1 MEDVSPPRIDPINF
15 PDKGADYV
23 KVPFFLL
30 SLLSINSEVFFL
42 FTLSFISQEAMHGFS
57 WLDRADLHAG
67 FKMYQACLN

>member
-30 SLLSINSEVFFL
+30 SLLSINSEVFFFYL
-42 FTLSFISQEAMHGFS
+42 RCHSFLRKQCMDLADWIEQIYM
-57 WLDRADLHAG
+57 LDLKCIRLA
-67 FKMYQACLN
+67 